1 MKFNI
6 LTNKE
11 INHLIEI
18 SAKKIGTSKRNITSI
33 ALTDILNR
41 SYTLDD
47 IEQLK
52 VSIQLNYATT
62 ITINE
67 SVGDK
72 INQIY
77 RHGLSKRVFFGYL
90 ICDYFY
96 TNYNYFLTK
105 NDLNDDKEFN
115 TEKDYIQIKIDKTIK
130 SKISTY
136 SDENAISINSLFAHY
151 ILNKELTVKS
161 YCIEG
166 EELLYLTFSKDV
178 KDIIKKNSSEMNI
191 SYRFYL
197 NLIAA
202 QICNDLF

>member
-1 MKFNI
+1 LKFNI

-72 INQIY
+72 INKIN

-90 ICDYFY
+90 LCDYFY

-161 YCIEG
+161 YSIEG

>member
-1 MKFNI
+1 M
-6 LTNKE
+6 NKE

-18 SAKKIGTSKRNITSI
+18 SAKKMGTSKRNIISI
-33 ALTDILNR
+33 ALFDILNR
-41 SYTLDD
+41 SYTLDE

-52 VSIQLNYATT
+52 VSIQLNYVTT

-67 SVGDK
+67 SVGVK
-72 INQIY
+72 INEIH

-96 TNYNYFLTK
+96 THYNYFLTK
-105 NDLNDDKEFN
+105 NDINKDKEFN
-115 TEKDYIQIKIDKTIK
+115 TDKDYIQIKIDKTIK

-136 SDENAISINSLFAHY
+136 CNENAISLNSLFAHY

-161 YCIEG
+161 FGVEG
-166 EELLYLTFSKDV
+166 KELLYLTFSKDV

-191 SYRFYL
+191 SYLFYL

-202 QICNDLF
+202 QICNDLSL

>member
-1 MKFNI
+1 N
-6 LTNKE
+6 
-11 INHLIEI
+11 
-18 SAKKIGTSKRNITSI
+18 G
-33 ALTDILNR
+33 
-41 SYTLDD
+41 
-47 IEQLK
+47 
-52 VSIQLNYATT
+52 
-62 ITINE
+62 
-67 SVGDK
+67 
-72 INQIY
+72 
-77 RHGLSKRVFFGYL
+77 
-90 ICDYFY
+90 
-96 TNYNYFLTK
+96 
-105 NDLNDDKEFN
+105 DKEFN

-151 ILNKELTVKS
+151 ILNKELTAKS
-161 YCIEG
+161 YSIEG